1 MATKGRKCLD
11 EQEEVE
17 IVYCRA
23 IKCVHNLG
31 SGECDITRVD
41 TKISVDENGVC
52 ENYFIRKK

>member
-23 IKCVHNLG
+23 IKCAHNEG
-31 SGECDITRVD
+31 DGKCDITRVD
-41 TKISVDENGVC
+41 TKISVDEEGRC
-52 ENYFIRKK
+52 DNYSVRKK